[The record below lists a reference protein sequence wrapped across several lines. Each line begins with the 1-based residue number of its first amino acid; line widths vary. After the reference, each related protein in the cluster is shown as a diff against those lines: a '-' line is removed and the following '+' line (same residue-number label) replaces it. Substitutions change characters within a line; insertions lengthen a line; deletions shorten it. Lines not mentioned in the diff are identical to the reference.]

1 MKLTIN
7 LSNEMIRD
15 LLKFSNTNSKEQA
28 IIFALKEWVREQKIK
43 NLKSLRGKL
52 QIELDVEKQRAED
65 LQRLLF

>member
-7 LSNEMIRD
+7 ISNEIIRD
-15 LLKFSNTNSKEQA
+15 LLKYGNTNSKEQA

-65 LQRLLF
+65 LQRLF